1 MPCFFHSAHA
11 RSNTHA
17 TTESPHIPQSV
28 KAAASS
34 RQSGVSSGAGQEAH
48 TDSGPRRSAG
58 FTLNPRLVA
67 GESARVCRGLHC
79 EEGAGEEEDEE
90 EEEALLGTGR

>member
-1 MPCFFHSAHA
+1 MRAQ
-11 RSNTHA
+11 THA

-28 KAAASS
+28 KAAAPS
-34 RQSGVSSGAGQEAH
+34 RQSGVSRGAGQEAH

-90 EEEALLGTGR
+90 KEGEEALLGTGR